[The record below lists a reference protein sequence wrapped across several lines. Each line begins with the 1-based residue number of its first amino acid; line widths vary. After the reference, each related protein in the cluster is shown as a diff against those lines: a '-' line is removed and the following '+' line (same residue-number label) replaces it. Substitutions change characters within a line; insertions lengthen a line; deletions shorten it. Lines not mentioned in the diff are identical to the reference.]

1 MKILSSTIIILL
13 TFLSS
18 SWAKNESLNISR
30 DTILSANFE
39 VPESVTCVIKPG
51 TTIKFSGYYKF
62 VVRGLLIA
70 RGTANEP
77 ITFTCVNRPRG
88 TTAPPCWCGM
98 VVFGIK
104 ANAYC
109 RNCRFEGMYRGLV
122 WESSP
127 VFDSCEFAGNHSGL
141 YCTKKASPRV
151 KDCKFYRNVYGIVAD
166 FATPLLVDNVIT
178 DNTVG
183 VCLQVGSRPLAG
195 HNTIFG
201 NRTDIRNE
209 TALNCDTTVFSMQSL
224 WELMNE
230 LY

>member
-1 MKILSSTIIILL
+1 MKTIASITIILL
-13 TFLSS
+13 TFLAS

-77 ITFTCVNRPRG
+77 ITFTCVNRPHG
-88 TTAPPCWCGM
+88 ATAPPCWCGM
-98 VVFGIK
+98 VVFGKK

-141 YCTKKASPRV
+141 YCTKKASPSV

-166 FATPLLVDNVIT
+166 FATPLLVDNVIA

-183 VCLQVGSRPLAG
+183 VCLQIGSRPLAG
-195 HNTIFG
+195 RNTFFG
-201 NRTDIRNE
+201 NTTDILNE
-209 TALNCDTTVFSMQSL
+209 TALNGDTTAFSMQSL